1 MIKLKLMDLNGNDIL
16 DFAIKL
22 KRKRRKKH
30 SSNYLTGFVRK
41 TLTEEKL
48 FLIF

>member
-30 SSNYLTGFVRK
+30 SSNYLTGFVRE